1 MSKTRVFCSING
13 DYEMTP
19 VIVIVREGISM
30 ADFLAKAAKKLKVPE
45 EKKLT
50 RCFYSS
56 GEVIDDPFDMMPE
69 DKLFLS
75 FGEDFKAKGSGG
87 ILSGGLSAIAGGASS
102 LYDKVSGFAKSKMSE
117 EMKKKFEAT
126 EAAVSSKLTPALEKA
141 KELSAPAI
149 GRADAMLDKASDKF
163 TEKKKEFMAT
173 TRASSSRKGDRGPR
187 KVRPPRRQRR
197 FRRIGIQAE
206 RAEEKMLPL
215 KAVDG
220 VRAKM
225 GKGGTKSTPRRSKRC
240 TRRQKT
246 RKSHAGEAQ
255 GKPEETRGNVD
266 GQGCARAQR
275 EAPTGQGGRLW
286 PRGGWRRQKCRRCK
300 GDAIGAAEDAASEPA
315 ANDAEP
321 RASTRTPL
329 WQRISPRSK
338 GRGAQRD
345 LAGTE
350 PLCARERACKCIRC
364 RAFLR
369 VNYIAAFMIS
379 ARERKS
385 HRAHPALHTI
395 PRRRGRPWPQA
406 SSGTSAAAAAAAWPR
421 TSPWRRPRAFLSI
434 TDLRSSSY
442 ESTARVPASA
452 KGHARRH
459 MGELLTS
466 VPAR

>member
-163 TEKKKEFMAT
+163 TEKKKEFMASDT
-173 TRASSSRKGDRGPR
+173 GKFLKKKATEVREKFGKPAAKKAAALFVVASGEFKKLSAQGK
-187 KVRPPRRQRR
+187 
-197 FRRIGIQAE
+197 
-206 RAEEKMLPL
+206 EKMLPL
-215 KAVDG
+215 KAYVDG

-225 GKGGTKSTPRRSKRC
+225 GKEWDEKYAPAVKEMYEEAKKRGKV
-240 TRRQKT
+240 TQEKLKENQKKLEAMWTAKVAPVLNEKLRQAK
-246 RKSHAGEAQ
+246 EAVS
-255 GKPEETRGNVD
+255 G
-266 GQGCARAQR
+266 R
-275 EAPTGQGGRLW
+275 EADGEGKNAGDA
-286 PRGGWRRQKCRRCK
+286 K

-315 ANDAEP
+315 ASDAEAAGVDEDAAP
-321 RASTRTPL
+321 AEDQPA
-329 WQRISPRSK
+329 IEEPEARSV
-338 GRGAQRD
+338 
-345 LAGTE
+345 
-350 PLCARERACKCIRC
+350 I
-364 RAFLR
+364 
-369 VNYIAAFMIS
+369 
-379 ARERKS
+379 
-385 HRAHPALHTI
+385 
-395 PRRRGRPWPQA
+395 
-406 SSGTSAAAAAAAWPR
+406 
-421 TSPWRRPRAFLSI
+421 
-434 TDLRSSSY
+434 
-442 ESTARVPASA
+442 
-452 KGHARRH
+452 
-459 MGELLTS
+459 
-466 VPAR
+466 